1 MVPIHSTDTFMRL
14 SLIAISG
21 YWYSSYELWLDSL
34 PLSPSLWLALRKIK
48 LPRRMWNVEC
58 RIWDGGLQVYFLL
71 SFPGGAWT
79 RNSGVSPDSV
89 STHTSDHEGSGWLV
103 VYSRW
108 PFFFE
113 WDNGRM
119 DVEMLEE
126 RKGGVWDAEDGGL
139 VEQEGERVEVE
150 EMLVGLIGILQM
162 AIGDQICR

>member
-1 MVPIHSTDTFMRL
+1 MNKKLGCLARL
-14 SLIAISG
+14 CL
-21 YWYSSYELWLDSL
+21 YTH
-34 PLSPSLWLALRKIK
+34 LR
-48 LPRRMWNVEC
+48 PRGKWVIGCVFAMAFV
-58 RIWDGGLQVYFLL
+58 
-71 SFPGGAWT
+71 
-79 RNSGVSPDSV
+79 
-89 STHTSDHEGSGWLV
+89 
-103 VYSRW
+103 
-108 PFFFE
+108 FE